1 VASKIRAV
9 IQVDFMEFIIASL
22 TNGLR
27 PRRAVLVEPST
38 NVAISGDALGR
49 DTELLIPRCQGKSPV
64 YRASNQHKS

>member
-1 VASKIRAV
+1 MASKIRAV

-38 NVAISGDALGR
+38 NVAISRYALGR
-49 DTELLIPRCQGKSPV
+49 DTDL
-64 YRASNQHKS
+64 